1 MLQGKI
7 PHDAMK
13 IPCAMTKIRGSQINK
28 YFKERRDGMFIIPA
42 TAFGFG
48 EMTRKN
54 A

>member
-1 MLQGKI
+1 MLQRKLPYDAAKI
-7 PHDAMK
+7 L
-13 IPCAMTKIRGSQINK
+13 CATTKIRGSQINK
-28 YFKERRDGMFIIPA
+28 YFKERRDGMFIVPA